1 MKQSQN
7 NNIEA
12 LFRKLLGKV
21 EEQPSNDIWSK
32 IETQLPKNQL
42 FSTFTKG
49 VIGFGILIFC
59 SFSIY
64 QITKVEHQKTK
75 VNRLA
80 IEKQNLIANKYNTP
94 IEKEKIKKKELP
106 FTRNNISLKVELLSP
121 HKLIY

>member
-21 EEQPSNDIWSK
+21 EEKPSNDIWSK

-49 VIGFGILIFC
+49 
-59 SFSIY
+59 
-64 QITKVEHQKTK
+64 
-75 VNRLA
+75 
-80 IEKQNLIANKYNTP
+80 
-94 IEKEKIKKKELP
+94 IKKDEP
-106 FTRNNISLKVELLSP
+106 TQATE
-121 HKLIY
+121 

>member
-42 FSTFTKG
+42 
-49 VIGFGILIFC
+49 L
-59 SFSIY
+59 
-64 QITKVEHQKTK
+64 Q
-75 VNRLA
+75 
-80 IEKQNLIANKYNTP
+80 
-94 IEKEKIKKKELP
+94 
-106 FTRNNISLKVELLSP
+106 
-121 HKLIY
+121 

>member
-1 MKQSQN
+1 MKESQN

-49 VIGFGILIFC
+49 VIGFGF
-59 SFSIY
+59 
-64 QITKVEHQKTK
+64 
-75 VNRLA
+75 
-80 IEKQNLIANKYNTP
+80 
-94 IEKEKIKKKELP
+94 
-106 FTRNNISLKVELLSP
+106 
-121 HKLIY
+121 